1 MTKKY
6 AIELSNEDDIV
17 IEIPD
22 DAYVSMRPVDSG
34 LSWSIEVLR
43 LVGGDDMF
51 GPTNTLA
58 FYKGVQAVRCLD
70 EVKREDL
77 PLA

>member
-1 MTKKY
+1 MKKY

-22 DAYVSMRPVDSG
+22 DAYVNMQPADSG
-34 LSWSIEVLR
+34 LSWSVAILR
-43 LVGGDDMF
+43 SIGDDPF

-58 FYKGVQAVRCLD
+58 FYRGVQAVRCLD